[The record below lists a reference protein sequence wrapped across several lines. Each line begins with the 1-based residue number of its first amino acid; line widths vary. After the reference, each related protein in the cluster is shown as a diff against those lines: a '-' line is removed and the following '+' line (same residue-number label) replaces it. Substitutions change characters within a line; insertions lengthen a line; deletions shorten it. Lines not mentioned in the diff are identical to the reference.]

1 MPIYDYR
8 CSDCG
13 KVSEIMVKVSGHSE
27 TIQCKQ
33 CGSASLSKIPTVA
46 SIATRYSRPHGKTC
60 CGRDDRCDTPP
71 CSTDSPCCKN

>member
-13 KVSEIMVKVSGHSE
+13 KVSEIMVGVSGHSE
-27 TIQCKQ
+27 TIQCKH
-33 CGSASLSKIPTVA
+33 CSSTSVSKMPAMA
-46 SIATRYSRPHGKTC
+46 SIATHYSRPHDKTC

-71 CSTDSPCCKN
+71 CSTNSPGCEK